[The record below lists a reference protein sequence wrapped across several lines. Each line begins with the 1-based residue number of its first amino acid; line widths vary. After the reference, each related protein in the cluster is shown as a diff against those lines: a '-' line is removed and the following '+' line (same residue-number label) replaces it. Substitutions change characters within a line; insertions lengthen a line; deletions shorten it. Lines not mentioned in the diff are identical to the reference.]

1 MLRVRSLTIVTGL
14 ILVAAASVLAMLAA
28 RRAAP
33 DEPTSTTADF
43 ALPHLLRNGETVT
56 LSDYDGQPII
66 VNFFASW
73 CVPCREEMPAL
84 EAVYRKHRENGLAVI
99 GVGTRDGERPLM
111 GFALSTGVTF
121 PVVWDGLGEVAATYR
136 VWGIPTTHFI
146 DRAGNIQK
154 TVTGALKLEQLE
166 EQIRVIID

>member
-1 MLRVRSLTIVTGL
+1 MV
-14 ILVAAASVLAMLAA
+14 VASASVVAVLVSTRATPSESSSLAA
-28 RRAAP
+28 GF
-33 DEPTSTTADF
+33 S
-43 ALPHLLRNGETVT
+43 LPHLLRKGETVA

-73 CVPCREEMPAL
+73 CVPCRKEMPAL
-84 EAVYRKHRENGLAVI
+84 EAVYRKHRENGLVVI

-121 PVVWDGLGEVAATYR
+121 PVVWDGSGEVAATYR

-146 DRAGNIQK
+146 DRAGNIRE
-154 TVTGALKLEQLE
+154 TVMGALNLESLE
-166 EQIRVIID
+166 EQIGVIIN